1 MNNDSLNKN
10 TSKTFVK
17 GALIMTV
24 SMVVVKLLGMFYKVF
39 LTRMYGSFGENL
51 SGIGSGLLQNAYE
64 VYNPLFALA
73 TAGFPIAVSRLIAES
88 IAQKR
93 YKDVAVIHKTS
104 KKFFIGM
111 GAICFALMIGIS
123 FVWIQIVKQPLSLY
137 AMMTLAPSIFIGCLV
152 SIYRGYYEGQRNMFP
167 TAVSEVLEAIGKV
180 FIGLSLGYLVMK
192 FGMSEF
198 ASSGTIFGNRFPS
211 EHAAMETLL
220 AYSVAAAIA
229 GITLGSLIAFI
240 FLRVYYAK
248 HVFSVPEEYM
258 RDSLD
263 ARTQNETF
271 KLLLKTAIP
280 IGLSAIVMNI
290 SGSIDT
296 LVVQNVLFNTS
307 QHNPDGLVAQFPRHM
322 AEMHK
327 MIPPHPTEAAPVT
340 IHTFLSGCF
349 GMALTVM
356 QLVTTVTQ
364 VFGTSA
370 LPNVTAAYTS
380 GDKAELKRSIET
392 VLKFTMLFT
401 LPAGLALLAVPYP
414 VISLLYGVRTE
425 TEIAASVLRVMG
437 LSCIVVAVSTPI
449 CSMLQGI
456 GKVTLPLILCSIAM
470 VIKVLTNYL
479 FVSIVEMNITGAA
492 VGSLVAF
499 TFVCIAGMY
508 LLIRNA
514 KVKPDFINTTLKP
527 LISAIVC
534 ALTVYGAYTL
544 FHMFVGN
551 VISIVAAIIL
561 AVIVYVLALML
572 LKTFTKEELYL
583 LPKGKNIVTILA
595 KLHLIR

>member
-1 MNNDSLNKN
+1 MSNDSLNKN

-24 SMVVVKLLGMFYKVF
+24 SMIVVKLLGMFYKVI
-39 LTRMYGSFGENL
+39 LTNMYGEFGANL
-51 SGIGSGLLQNAYE
+51 AGIGSGLLQNAYE

-88 IAQKR
+88 ITQKR
-93 YKDVAVIHKTS
+93 YRDVAVIHKTS
-104 KKFFIGM
+104 KKFFVIM
-111 GAICFALMIGIS
+111 GTICFGLMLGVS
-123 FVWIQIVKQPLSLY
+123 FVWIRIVSQPLSIY
-137 AMMTLAPSIFIGCLV
+137 AMMTLAPSIFIGCMLSV
-152 SIYRGYYEGQRNMFP
+152 YRGYYEGQRNMFP

-192 FGMSEF
+192 LGMKEF
-198 ASSGTIFGNRFPS
+198 AESGTVFGRTFAAPS
-211 EHAAMETLL
+211 TAMETLL

-229 GITLGSLIAFI
+229 GITIGSLMAFI
-240 FLRVYYAK
+240 FLRIYYIK
-248 HVFSVPEEYM
+248 HVFGVPDELM
-258 RDSLD
+258 RDSID

-280 IGLSAIVMNI
+280 IGLSAIIMNI

-296 LVVQNVLFNTS
+296 VVVQNVLYNIS
-307 QHNPDGLVAQFPRHM
+307 QNNASGLVAQFKGH
-322 AEMHK
+322 ADEMWK
-327 MIPPHPTEAAPVT
+327 MIPSHPTDVEPVT
-340 IHTFLSGCF
+340 IHTYLSGCF

-392 VLKFTMLFT
+392 VLKMTMLFT
-401 LPAGLALLAVPYP
+401 LPAGLALFAIPYP
-414 VISLLYGVRTE
+414 VITLLYGVRTE

-437 LSCIVVAVSTPI
+437 FSCIVVAVSTPI

-456 GKVTLPLILCSIAM
+456 GKVKLPLILCSIAM
-470 VIKVLTNYL
+470 AIKILTNFL
-479 FVSIVEMNITGAA
+479 FVNIVEMNITGAA

-499 TFVCIAGMY
+499 TFVCIVGMY
-508 LLIRNA
+508 LLIRHS
-514 KVKPDFINTTLKP
+514 KVRPNFVSTILKP
-527 LISAIVC
+527 LISAALC
-534 ALTVYGAYTL
+534 AVTAYFSYRLFSGFAKNAIATVL
-544 FHMFVGN
+544 S
-551 VISIVAAIIL
+551 VIAAG
-561 AVIVYVLALML
+561 IVYIAALL
-572 LKTFTKEELYL
+572 LMKTFSEAEINM

-595 KLHLIR
+595 KLHLLG